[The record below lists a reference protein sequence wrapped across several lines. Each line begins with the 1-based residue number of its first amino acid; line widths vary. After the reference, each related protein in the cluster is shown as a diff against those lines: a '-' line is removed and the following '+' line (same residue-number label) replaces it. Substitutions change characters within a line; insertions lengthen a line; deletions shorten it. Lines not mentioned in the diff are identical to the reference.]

1 MQTKKRSPFTA
12 IVLAVVIGLLVIA
25 LLNGVVRPTQVV
37 VARVPIAPGTL
48 LTAELV
54 ELRTIPAG
62 AKPADALTKVEE
74 AAGKMVAVGRTPG
87 DMIVQSVL
95 GEIAG
100 AGLPAEL
107 PEGHIAMA
115 IHVDLASGVAG
126 LLRAG
131 QTVTIIG
138 MLSPDLIQDN
148 PTTVLPAA
156 IPEFSSPALTPN
168 APLRPTLAP
177 TPSGAGS
184 PTATPTPLP
193 PSAPLARLAIT
204 GLKVLMV
211 PQSFRYEEVPAGA
224 SQEELFSSARTSASA
239 QEGSVIVLDVP
250 TQQVEVTPGLK
261 VDPPTLLAAL
271 DKYGAIH
278 LALQSTKGLNLD
290 VSDVLTLN
298 LGELYEE
305 MNDYRKKD

>member
-12 IVLAVVIGLLVIA
+12 IVLAVIIGVLVIA
-25 LLNGVVRPTQVV
+25 LLNGVVRPVQVV

-48 LTAELV
+48 LTKDLV

-62 AKPADALTKVEE
+62 GKPADALTKVEE
-74 AAGKMVAVGRTPG
+74 ADGKMVAVGRAPG
-87 DMIVQSVL
+87 DLIIQSVL

-131 QTVTIIG
+131 QTVTVIG
-138 MLSPDLIQDN
+138 MISPDLITEN
-148 PTTVLPAA
+148 PNIVLPAA

-168 APLRPTLAP
+168 VPIGPTAE
-177 TPSGAGS
+177 
-184 PTATPTPLP
+184 PTATPTPVP

-211 PQSFRYEEVPAGA
+211 PQPFRYEEVPAGA
-224 SQEELFSSARTSASA
+224 SQEQLFSSARTSAST

-250 TQQVEVTPGLK
+250 TRQIEVTPGLK